1 MASND
6 RIELFGDALELACA
20 PHAVIV
26 PSSDS
31 SNSSQSNFR
40 ETTPSS
46 PTSPSR
52 STGNVMRT
60 PSRKSI
66 QKYSPYRVK
75 AKGENY
81 QGNQWD
87 KRIQPAGKAYHYRNA
102 DGSYY
107 YKNGDNSKH
116 YNNGKG
122 YSQHTAPD
130 GTITRR
136 KLFG

>member
-26 PSSDS
+26 PAVIVPSSDSSDFGDPSDRGDSSDSTDS

-60 PSRKSI
+60 PSRKSV

-81 QGNQWD
+81 QVS
-87 KRIQPAGKAYHYRNA
+87 RVFCQPCR
-102 DGSYY
+102 
-107 YKNGDNSKH
+107 
-116 YNNGKG
+116 
-122 YSQHTAPD
+122 
-130 GTITRR
+130 
-136 KLFG
+136 L